1 MKGAGPVLV
10 TRHGKPAGVIIG
22 FPTEADYLDWKIEND
37 PRFRVLMEKSL
48 AQKAAGK
55 TVSAAQARAM
65 LLDEDEL
72 QTLQEAIATS
82 ASAGAPCLSPGKAL
96 AMAFCRPVRE

>member
-1 MKGAGPVLV
+1 MKTATIKEAKDQLPALMKSAGPVLV

-37 PRFRVLMEKSL
+37 PRFRAVMEKSL

-55 TVSAAQARAM
+55 TVSAAKARK
-65 LLDEDEL
+65 LLLGEE
-72 QTLQEAIATS
+72 
-82 ASAGAPCLSPGKAL
+82 
-96 AMAFCRPVRE
+96 

>member
-1 MKGAGPVLV
+1 MKTATIKEAKDQLPALMKAAGPVLV

-37 PRFRVLMEKSL
+37 PRFRTMMEKSL

-55 TVSAAQARAM
+55 SVPAAKAREM
-65 LLDEDEL
+65 LLGEKK
-72 QTLQEAIATS
+72 EAI
-82 ASAGAPCLSPGKAL
+82 
-96 AMAFCRPVRE
+96 RVRGGRKPTRRAAK